1 MKRETYLIEI
11 PKQIVSRVLE
21 INEDKVAEAYISENS
36 VIVKLSDGET
46 KKINDKFNLIEDE
59 LNNLL
64 LNYLEKLKRIGIIDT
79 NFLEAIKNENLFDK
93 FKRISEILSISISA
107 DMLRKLKSYID
118 LDYIKKYFTR
128 EGFYGLNFITQQ
140 LNSNNHENLKSV
152 YIDIINYSKIY

>member
-64 LNYLEKLKRIGIIDT
+64 LNYL
-79 NFLEAIKNENLFDK
+79 
-93 FKRISEILSISISA
+93 
-107 DMLRKLKSYID
+107 
-118 LDYIKKYFTR
+118 
-128 EGFYGLNFITQQ
+128 
-140 LNSNNHENLKSV
+140 
-152 YIDIINYSKIY
+152 

>member
-64 LNYLEKLKRIGIIDT
+64 SNYLEKLKRIGIIDT
-79 NFLEAIKNENLFDK
+79 NFLEAIKSENLLDK

-107 DMLRKLKSYID
+107 AMLRKLKSYID
-118 LDYIKKYFTR
+118 LDYIEEYFTR
-128 EGFYGLNFITQQ
+128 EGFHGLNFITQQ

-152 YIDIINYSKIY
+152 YIDIINYK